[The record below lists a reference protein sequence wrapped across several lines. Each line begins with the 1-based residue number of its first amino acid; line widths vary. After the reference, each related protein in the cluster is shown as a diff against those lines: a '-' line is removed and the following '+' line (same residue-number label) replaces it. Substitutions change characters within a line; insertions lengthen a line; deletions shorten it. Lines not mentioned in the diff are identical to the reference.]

1 METEMVKCEVADF
14 IAAVTMDN
22 PPVNA
27 QNMQFHQDMM
37 LTFDTLSDMDDV
49 RVVVLTGAG
58 KNFSAGADIKGR
70 AGKTRGPG
78 EAWQHNR
85 TAREC
90 FHSIV
95 ECRKPVIGAVNG
107 VALGAG
113 LAVAASCDILFAAE
127 NTLIGLPEINV
138 GLLGGGR
145 HAMRLFGHS
154 TVRRMM
160 FTGYRIP
167 GPELYRL
174 GVVEACV
181 AAEDLMD
188 SAMEM
193 ARDIAAKS
201 PIAMGLAKEA
211 LNAIEEMSLRDG
223 YRYEQNKTTELSKYD
238 DSREAMLAF
247 AEKRVPVF
255 KGR

>member
-1 METEMVKCEVADF
+1 
-14 IAAVTMDN
+14 
-22 PPVNA
+22 
-27 QNMQFHQDMM
+27 
-37 LTFDTLSDMDDV
+37 
-49 RVVVLTGAG
+49 
-58 KNFSAGADIKGR
+58 
-70 AGKTRGPG
+70 
-78 EAWQHNR
+78 
-85 TAREC
+85 
-90 FHSIV
+90 
-95 ECRKPVIGAVNG
+95 PVIGAVNG

-127 NTLIGLPEINV
+127 NTLVGLPEINV

-167 GPELYRL
+167 GLELYRL
-174 GVVEACV
+174 GVVEGCV
-181 AAEDLMD
+181 APEDLLD
-188 SAMEM
+188 TAMEM
-193 ARDIAAKS
+193 ARDIASKS

-223 YRYEQNKTTELSKYD
+223 YRYEQNKTTALSKFE
-238 DSREAMLAF
+238 DSSEAMLAF
-247 AEKRVPVF
+247 AEKRAPVF